1 MISPYVVPGLRT
13 KIKNLK
19 RIVSITSITD
29 EVCSYYATD
38 IEQLRIKNRN
48 KTKVQARYIM
58 CYMLRKHTEMSL
70 DEIAEYLS
78 PAITDHTTVM
88 HGIQVIKN
96 QLSLKH
102 ENPIKIVLNE
112 IYI

>member
-1 MISPYVVPGLRT
+1 
-13 KIKNLK
+13 
-19 RIVSITSITD
+19 
-29 EVCSYYATD
+29 
-38 IEQLRIKNRN
+38 
-48 KTKVQARYIM
+48 
-58 CYMLRKHTEMSL
+58 MLRKHTEMSL

-88 HGIQVIKN
+88 HGISFVTG

-102 ENPIKIVLNE
+102 DNPIKIVLNE

>member
-1 MISPYVVPGLRT
+1 
-13 KIKNLK
+13 
-19 RIVSITSITD
+19 
-29 EVCSYYATD
+29 
-38 IEQLRIKNRN
+38 
-48 KTKVQARYIM
+48 
-58 CYMLRKHTEMSL
+58 MLRKHTEMSL

-88 HGIQVIKN
+88 HGIAFVKG

-102 ENPIKIVLNE
+102 ENSIKLVLNE

>member
-1 MISPYVVPGLRT
+1 
-13 KIKNLK
+13 
-19 RIVSITSITD
+19 
-29 EVCSYYATD
+29 
-38 IEQLRIKNRN
+38 
-48 KTKVQARYIM
+48 
-58 CYMLRKHTEMSL
+58 MLRKHTEMSL

-88 HGIQVIKN
+88 HGIQFIKN

-102 ENPIKIVLNE
+102 ENSIKIILNE

>member
-1 MISPYVVPGLRT
+1 MISSYVVPGLRT
-13 KIKNLK
+13 KIKDLK
-19 RIVSITSITD
+19 RIVSITSISD
-29 EVCSYYATD
+29 EICSYYATN
-38 IEQLRIKNRN
+38 IEELRIKNRN
-48 KTKVQARYIM
+48 KTKVQARYIL

-102 ENPIKIVLNE
+102 ENSIKLVLNE